1 MLQPSFTTND
11 TSAQADATADSAPT
25 SAPRL
30 SNTPVLSCT
39 KSQTP
44 PTDASIATALGTLL
58 ALKGQNVMD
67 GFHGAL
73 VASAAAAAS
82 LTALLM
88 VGKVKMREG

>member
-1 MLQPSFTTND
+1 MPQAHTPLIGTASGFN
-11 TSAQADATADSAPT
+11 SAVARTGG
-25 SAPRL
+25 L
-30 SNTPVLSCT
+30 
-39 KSQTP
+39 
-44 PTDASIATALGTLL
+44 IATALGTLL